1 MATIVFNPNGVTE
14 SAVHHVFQ
22 TGLVS
27 EIGVADQNNGNHMDW
42 DWGGGGAW
50 FMFGMM
56 AIFWVGVIALGWW
69 AIASYNRRHESARE
83 RPIDVARLR
92 YARGEISAE
101 EFERL
106 KRDLG

>member
-1 MATIVFNPNGVTE
+1 MATN
-14 SAVHHVFQ
+14 
-22 TGLVS
+22 L
-27 EIGVADQNNGNHMDW
+27 IGARWPGAAAGPDWAPAATAGYASVAEQRDGDHMDW
-42 DWGGGGAW
+42 DGGGAW

-83 RPIDVARLR
+83 SPIDIARHR

-106 KRDLG
+106 KKDLG

>member
-1 MATIVFNPNGVTE
+1 MAGIVFNPDGLAG
-14 SAVHHVFQ
+14 SATHDLSR

-27 EIGVADQNNGNHMDW
+27 SVGVVDQSYDNHMDW
-42 DWGGGGAW
+42 NGGGAW

-56 AIFWVGVIALGWW
+56 AIFWVGVVALGWW
-69 AIASYNRRHESARE
+69 AIASYNRHHDAGRES
-83 RPIDVARLR
+83 PIDVAKHR

-106 KRDLG
+106 KRDLS